1 MTATEPKFVMEMM
14 CCESVILDEIKLG
27 LSQKQVA
34 QSYALALRSSW
45 PTDWRKVNEAI
56 IAKWSVK
63 ALKRIKEMAWN
74 GTCFP
79 KDAPNTSRAAGRAE

>member
-14 CCESVILDEIKLG
+14 CCESVILNEIKLG
-27 LSQKQVA
+27 LSQKQIA

-45 PTDWRKVNEAI
+45 PTDWKKVNEAI
-56 IAKWSVK
+56 IAKWSFK
-63 ALKRIKEMAWN
+63 ALNRIKEMAWK

-79 KDAPNTSRAAGRAE
+79 KDDRNSKGASNA